1 MVELIAGVE
10 CQRRF
15 SPRGRVE
22 YSYDV
27 ELYASAKMFASII
40 SVRSFEASFGASA
53 FVTLIQETNA

>member
-1 MVELIAGVE
+1 VLESMVELIAGVE

-40 SVRSFEASFGASA
+40 SVRFLKHLLE
-53 FVTLIQETNA
+53 LQLL